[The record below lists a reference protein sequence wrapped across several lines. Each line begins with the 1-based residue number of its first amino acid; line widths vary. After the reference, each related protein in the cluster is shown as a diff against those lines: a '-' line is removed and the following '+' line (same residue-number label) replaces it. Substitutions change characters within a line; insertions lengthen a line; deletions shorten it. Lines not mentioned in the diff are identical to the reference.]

1 MAAVG
6 IFWMFVCGVGVIR
19 RVVTWFRTTLVVVV
33 IFYFSFRGGL
43 LRLSDCLTG
52 FIWDH
57 NKTLRHMDKQSI

>member
-1 MAAVG
+1 MLQRWPLLQLIFNLFLMAAVG
-6 IFWMFVCGVGVIR
+6 IFWIVCGVGVIR

-52 FIWDH
+52 FI
-57 NKTLRHMDKQSI
+57 